1 MQQRKISASG
11 RPSGTDGSDFSYRM
25 VVDSRYTRVAKGK
38 VRLSALIFTQAFI
51 HLIGSVYI
59 YLSTTKEEGPNRLA
73 VVSAS
78 LGLISLI
85 IGEIGRKQSKISLLR
100 VCMLGSSIAILLSIF
115 CVVKAKSIL
124 EVIKIPSDWEAK
136 KFELLE
142 TAHVVLG
149 SLVQIFLIST
159 IISLIDNMSP
169 PKRAS

>member
-1 MQQRKISASG
+1 MQQRHSSASG

-38 VRLSALIFTQAFI
+38 ARLSALIFTQAVI
-51 HLIGSVYI
+51 HLIGSVST
-59 YLSTTKEEGPNRLA
+59 YLSTTKEDGPNKLA
-73 VVSAS
+73 VSSAS

-85 IGEIGRKQSKISLLR
+85 LGELGRKRSKINFLR

-115 CVVKAKSIL
+115 CVVKANSIL
-124 EVIKIPSDWEAK
+124 EVIRNPSDWEAE
-136 KFELLE
+136 KFELVE
-142 TAHVVLG
+142 TARVLVG
-149 SLVQIFLIST
+149 SLVQVFLIST